1 MDKSTQI
8 NVCTFCLGDK
18 RTTLVNEPTPLS
30 YSLSSSS
37 SSSQLVAATATESKS
52 TGDYY
57 TTTNTKTIPTAQKQQ
72 QKSNNQTKSASNGA
86 SSKKKA
92 DLKLAAT
99 NSIKYEYDMDY
110 GTTNLAAAY
119 HPKKKFISNSH
130 YNN

>member
-18 RTTLVNEPTPLS
+18 RTTLVNEPTPPS
-30 YSLSSSS
+30 YSLSSS

-52 TGDYY
+52 LSDYY
-57 TTTNTKTIPTAQKQQ
+57 TTTNTKAIPTTQKQQ
-72 QKSNNQTKSASNGA
+72 QKNQTKSASNGA

-92 DLKLAAT
+92 DLKLTPA
-99 NSIKYEYDMDY
+99 NSIKYEYDDY
-110 GTTNLAAAY
+110 GTTNLASAY